1 MFDLKEISDLIYRKL
16 SIRVGVTLHY
26 TTEGERYVL
35 KKDVLPHP
43 YHNNLHKSIYQ
54 LNNEINKLHLEK
66 FFNDNDIP
74 YALGD
79 NPKYMF
85 VFYLAPKDM
94 EFLIGLL
101 LIK

>member
-1 MFDLKEISDLIYRKL
+1 MKVDNFRI
-16 SIRVGVTLHY
+16 H
-26 TTEGERYVL
+26 
-35 KKDVLPHP
+35 
-43 YHNNLHKSIYQ
+43 
-54 LNNEINKLHLEK
+54 LNYSELHLEK

-74 YALGD
+74 YALVD
-79 NPKYMF
+79 NPKYIF